1 MKVFAKFDEIP
12 SMILEVIKE
21 TKRYGHTFGRTV
33 VRSVGQRENSIIII
47 IIIIIITL
55 FQEDNIFGRVASL
68 TYGPQL
74 TNVGHDIIKMN
85 RHACTIIYSMYR
97 VNALRT
103 PSRLRAGY
111 PTLLQW
117 RGRYDFSRLK
127 TSRVLPYT
135 SVLVIE
141 CFLTRSML
149 FLKCIYTHY
158 IQSFFF
164 TCTIS
169 ETLFKL
175 ITHCFCCLLRCV
187 EFSRSLTMSMH

>member
-1 MKVFAKFDEIP
+1 M
-12 SMILEVIKE
+12 S
-21 TKRYGHTFGRTV
+21 Y
-33 VRSVGQRENSIIII
+33 SVLP
-47 IIIIIITL
+47 IIITL

-85 RHACTIIYSMYR
+85 RHACTNIYSMYR

-103 PSRLRAGY
+103 LSRLRAVY

-127 TSRVLPYT
+127 TSRVLPHT

-149 FLKCIYTHY
+149 FLNAYIHIIYSH
-158 IQSFFF
+158 FFHLHN
-164 TCTIS
+164 IRNV
-169 ETLFKL
+169 
-175 ITHCFCCLLRCV
+175 I
-187 EFSRSLTMSMH
+187 